1 MPDSPQAAVESMLTA
16 LDAGDRDTVAAGFS
30 DDAQGIDEISC
41 RWLRGRDQM
50 NEYID
55 GIFDATANV
64 TSAITDVHVADL
76 GEGALVTGILNQSY
90 DLDGDRQQIS
100 VPTTFALRRAEDGWL
115 ICLFHSVPVS
125 TD

>member
-1 MPDSPQAAVESMLTA
+1 MPDSPQSALESMLAA
-16 LDAGDRDTVAAGFS
+16 LDAGDRDTVAAAFS

-76 GEGALVTGILNQSY
+76 GDGALVTGILNQSY

-100 VPTTFALRRAEDGWL
+100 VPTTFALRRADDGWL